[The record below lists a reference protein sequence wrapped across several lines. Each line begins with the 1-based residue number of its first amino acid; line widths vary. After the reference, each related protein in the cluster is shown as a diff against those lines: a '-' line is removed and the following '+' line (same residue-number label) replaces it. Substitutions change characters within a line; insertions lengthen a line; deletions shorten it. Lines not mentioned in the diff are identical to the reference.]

1 MKKFFNEFKEFI
13 SKGNVMDMAI
23 GVIIATAFGKITTSL
38 VNDVF
43 MPLIGMLIGGIDLG
57 TLNITLSP
65 AVVDE
70 AGAVV
75 KEAVVVGIGTFLTT
89 VIDFILVAFVVFLV
103 VKAFNSAKAKLEKPA
118 EPEPEPAPAP
128 QPKPAPKPNPTPKP
142 KQQKRISYKDFLKKN
157 PEKRNSNPQ
166 RQRTTPRKVKVGSVK
181 ASFPNINQIAN
192 ISASATTGAAM
203 KNELAAYAQ
212 YIHSMAKRNWAPP
225 QDLYE
230 ELETEISFVVSKSGV
245 ISAFRIIRS
254 SGNSA
259 FDNSVATTFKSISL
273 MPPPDKQ
280 QHTITLTFSSVD

>member
-1 MKKFFNEFKEFI
+1 MAESN
-13 SKGNVMDMAI
+13 NVKLGAYCSIALHAAVALAAI
-23 GVIIATAFGKITTSL
+23 VA
-38 VNDVF
+38 VF
-43 MPLIGMLIGGIDLG
+43 VKTVLK
-57 TLNITLSP
+57 T
-65 AVVDE
+65 DE
-70 AGAVV
+70 HSQPP
-75 KEAVVVGIGTFLTT
+75 
-89 VIDFILVAFVVFLV
+89 VVFDMV
-103 VKAFNSAKAKLEKPA
+103 EPSPQPEPEPAPAPAPQETQITQPKIEEIEKLDIPEPQ
-118 EPEPEPAPAP
+118 PEPEPAPAP
-128 QPKPAPKPNPTPKP
+128 QPKPAPKPNPTQKP
-142 KQQKRISYKDFLKKN
+142 KQQISYKDFLKKN
-157 PEKRNSNPQ
+157 PEKRNSKHQ

-181 ASFPNINQIAN
+181 ASFSNINQIAN

-212 YIHSMAKRNWAPP
+212 YIHSMAKRNWVPP